1 MKDYQV
7 LIDHAWSLNPDL
19 FEMFRGYFQ
28 VELDKRRLIK
38 EFHNKLHYY
47 EVSLLRKWQDEG
59 VGWLRP
65 LNVMRALLPVR
76 ISQKNR
82 RAILHPGEP
91 ASGRQKN
98 AQQFWDD
105 GEYRVVYKDWGPI
118 DTIHPTLE
126 EMELAED
133 MIKQGHLIA
142 ELNESLPRTEE
153 LPLPSMNGIPFWSQF
168 AN

>member
-1 MKDYQV
+1 MEDYQI
-7 LIDHAWSLNPDL
+7 LIDHAWSLDPDL
-19 FEMFRGYFQ
+19 FEMFREHFQ
-28 VELDKRRLIK
+28 EELDKRRPFIK
-38 EFHNKLHYY
+38 ELHDKLRCAGVA
-47 EVSLLRKWQDEG
+47 ELRTWQDEG

-82 RAILHPGEP
+82 RAILHLGEP
-91 ASGRQKN
+91 AFGRQKN

-105 GEYRVVYKDWGPI
+105 GEYRVVYKDWEPI

-153 LPLPSMNGIPFWSQF
+153 LPLPSMNGIPFWS
-168 AN
+168 